1 MLGEGRMN
9 TQMENNL
16 TGRVGIVTG
25 ATSGIGKEIAR
36 NLAGLGATVILA
48 CRSEERG
55 VAAMDEIVR
64 ATGNLQVQVMPVD
77 LSSQS
82 SIRCFV
88 RQFLATYPELHVL
101 LNNAAVFLP
110 GRGLSVDGIEMTWGT
125 NVLGYHLLSRLLLER
140 LKASAPARIV
150 NVASTFAD
158 GLDLTDP
165 EFHRRLYDGVAAYRQ
180 SKQANRMLTWAL
192 AERLVGTGV
201 TANAVHPGGVAT
213 GIYRELR
220 GIKGALVRGW
230 VRLIK
235 TGPRE
240 GADTPTW
247 LATSPDIANVSGKF
261 WASRR
266 ELPCIFR
273 DPSAIARLW
282 ELCEKMVT
290 ETRSG
295 HEEPCR
301 GGASVQ

>member
-1 MLGEGRMN
+1 MN
-9 TQMENNL
+9 KHMENTL
-16 TGRVGIVTG
+16 TGRVAIVTG

-36 NLAGLGATVILA
+36 KLAGLGATVVLA

-55 VAAMDEIVR
+55 CAAMDEIVR
-64 ATGNLQVQVMPVD
+64 ATGNLHVQVMPAD

-82 SIRCFV
+82 SIRRFV
-88 RQFLATYPELHVL
+88 RQFLATYPEIHVL
-101 LNNAAVFLP
+101 VNNAAVYLP
-110 GRGLSVDGIEMTWGT
+110 ERRLSPDGIETTWAT

-165 EFHRRLYDGVAAYRQ
+165 EFHRRPYDGVAAYRQ

-247 LATSPDIANVSGKF
+247 LATSPDVANVSGKF

-273 DPSAIARLW
+273 DPSAIERLW
-282 ELCEKMVT
+282 ELCDRMVA
-290 ETRSG
+290 ETRPAQ
-295 HEEPCR
+295 EELCR
-301 GGASVQ
+301 GGACVQ